1 MTLWKQLPRLRLV
14 VGWSC
19 MALICAVQAAEPVA
33 ASSQANPA
41 PKLILNPTSFAQLLL
56 MRSLEIEYSR
66 YSKEVA
72 ERIFAAES
80 ALYESVMYGNY
91 RKTDTQRQRT
101 TEEKKITVLNQ
112 TDPILIENAK
122 SVESGIKQLL
132 PTGAEVTI
140 GARIVERANNIMA
153 PVLSEINSAL
163 IVTVKQPLLK
173 GAGVTVTEADKRV
186 AEYESLITA
195 WQSRQQLLKVLSEGL
210 SLYWQAHMAH
220 QVAGLRHEMFRTA
233 EALVADARQRVLAG
247 KLAPRSI
254 QELDRF
260 RLTRQGDWV
269 RYQQNANELQSRIL
283 TQLNYRR
290 VDVAGVELQPHSV
303 EPIAQIAAADPVDYA
318 LDSWAPFQVS
328 RLKVAQARTRLAYA
342 ANQRLPSLDL
352 QYSYSSNGL
361 AEAFRT
367 SASLVKQNTYP
378 DWWVGFNFEMPLFG
392 NEKAKAQFQAQNLRV
407 AQAETEL
414 SAVRLSLEN
423 DLFSKRTEIES
434 TRKEVEIYQAD
445 VQLKTALRKSE
456 QLRFEAG
463 LGLVSGL
470 IQSDQD
476 LLEARIRLLDAN
488 GRLQIARLALSL
500 ADGTLMETHH
510 VEAVL
515 PPTTLQ

>member
-1 MTLWKQLPRLRLV
+1 
-14 VGWSC
+14 

-72 ERIFAAES
+72 DRIFAAES
-80 ALYESVMYGNY
+80 ALYESVMYGNF

-101 TEEKKITVLNQ
+101 TEEKAITMLSTNDYVLY
-112 TDPILIENAK
+112 ENAK
-122 SVESGIKQLL
+122 SAETGIKQLF

-140 GARIVERANNIMA
+140 GTRLVERSNNIMA
-153 PVLSEINSAL
+153 KYNTNLEVTSAL
-163 IVTVKQPLLK
+163 VVTVKQPLLK

-210 SLYWQAHMAH
+210 SLFWQAQMAH
-220 QVAGLRHEMFRTA
+220 QVAGLRLEMYRTA

-247 KLAPRSI
+247 KLPPRSI

-260 RLTRQGDWV
+260 RLTRQADWV
-269 RYQQNANELQSRIL
+269 RYQQNSNELQSRIL

-290 VDVAGVELQPHSV
+290 VDIAGIELQPHSV
-303 EPIAQIAAADPVDYA
+303 EPLAQMAPADPVDYA

-361 AEAFRT
+361 AESFRP

-378 DWWVGFNFEMPLFG
+378 DWWVGFNFEMPLSG

-423 DLFSKRTEIES
+423 DLFSKRSEIES
-434 TRKEVEIYQAD
+434 TRKEVEIFQAD

-500 ADGTLMETHH
+500 ADGTLLETHH

>member
-1 MTLWKQLPRLRLV
+1 LRLV
-14 VGWSC
+14 VGSSC
-19 MALICAVQAAEPVA
+19 IALICAVQAAEPVT
-33 ASSQANPA
+33 ASPQANPA
-41 PKLILNPTSFAQLLL
+41 PKLVLNPTSFAQLLL

-91 RKTDTQRQRT
+91 RKTDTERQRT

-112 TDPILIENAK
+112 TDPVLFEKAK

-140 GARIVERANNIMA
+140 GARIVERSNNIMA
-153 PVLSEINSAL
+153 PVLSEVNSAL

-173 GAGVTVTEADKRV
+173 GAGVAVTEADKRV
-186 AEYESLITA
+186 NEYESLITA

-210 SLYWQAHMAH
+210 SLFWQAQMAH
-220 QVAGLRHEMFRTA
+220 QVAGLRLEMYRTA

-260 RLTRQGDWV
+260 RLTRQADSV
-269 RYQQNANELQSRIL
+269 RYQQNANELQSRLL

-290 VDVAGVELQPHSV
+290 VDFAGIELQPHAV
-303 EPIAQIAAADPVDYA
+303 EPRAQVHAADPVDHA

-378 DWWVGFNFEMPLFG
+378 DWWIGFNFEMPLLG

-423 DLFSKRTEIES
+423 DLFSKRSEIDS
-434 TRKEVEIYQAD
+434 TRKEVEIFQTD

-500 ADGTLMETHH
+500 ADGTLLETHH